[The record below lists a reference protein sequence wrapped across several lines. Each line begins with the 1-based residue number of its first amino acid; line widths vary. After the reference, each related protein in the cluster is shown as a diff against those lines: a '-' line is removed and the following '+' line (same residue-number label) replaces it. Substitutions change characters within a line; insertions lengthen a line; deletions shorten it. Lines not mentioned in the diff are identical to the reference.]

1 VSSVKPVFL
10 SEEKEFLRKLFVT
23 LELSILPIELCK
35 NIGSCSKNGLRPVSD
50 SALCGE

>member
-1 VSSVKPVFL
+1 VSSVKAVFL

-35 NIGSCSKNGLRPVSD
+35 NIGSRISSKTCDRLAKSYSGF
-50 SALCGE
+50 